1 MAGIN
6 TGRVIAGG
14 LVAGL
19 IINISETI
27 LNAFAVSR
35 QMDAALA
42 ARNLPPVTG
51 GAIAYFVLW
60 GFATG
65 ILLVWLY
72 AAIRPRF
79 GPGPK
84 TAVCAALVV
93 WFLAYLSSGAAMVAT
108 GIMPLGL
115 TVIGW
120 VWGVVELIAASLAGA
135 RIYQEDAAR

>member
-27 LNAFAVSR
+27 LNAFAFAR
-35 QMDAALA
+35 EMEEALA
-42 ARNLPPVTG
+42 ARNLPPIGG

-72 AAIRPRF
+72 AAIRPRY

-84 TAVCAALVV
+84 TAVCAALFV
-93 WFLAYLSSGAAMVAT
+93 WFLAYFSGNTAMYAM
-108 GIMPLGL
+108 GIMPFGL
-115 TVIGW
+115 SVIGW
-120 VWGVVELIAASLAGA
+120 IWGLVELVAASLGGA
-135 RIYQEDAAR
+135 RIYQEATV